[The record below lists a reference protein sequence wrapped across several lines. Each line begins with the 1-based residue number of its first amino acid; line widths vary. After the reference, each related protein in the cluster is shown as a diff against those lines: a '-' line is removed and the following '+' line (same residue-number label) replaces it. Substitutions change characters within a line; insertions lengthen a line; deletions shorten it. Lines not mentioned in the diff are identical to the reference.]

1 MIKKRKREKIKH
13 KVSQIGANKKRCLK
27 MPIFGKTYTFFT
39 TNKAYFIF
47 YTLQINLSFLSLKV
61 VSSSSK
67 YTNNPPLI

>member
-1 MIKKRKREKIKH
+1 
-13 KVSQIGANKKRCLK
+13 

-39 TNKAYFIF
+39 THMAYFIF

-67 YTNNPPLI
+67 NANNQPQVYVKYII